1 MKRRRPASLED
12 YLIMAC
18 VLLMLGYVLF
28 ILMTG
33 CANSKQA
40 QKVQM
45 IWLDDE
51 CFLYIDG
58 MEAGQAEQIQND
70 WSLERCNVDV
80 NSKAGK
86 EEPPPEG
93 EG

>member
-33 CANSKQA
+33 CASKQA

>member
-1 MKRRRPASLED
+1 MRKLW
-12 YLIMAC
+12 II
-18 VLLMLGYVLF
+18 VLLL
-28 ILMTG
+28 ILSG
-33 CANSKQA
+33 CASSQS
-40 QKVQM
+40 QKMQM